1 MKHAAISAMKKL
13 LLGCLLFLTACQ
25 PTSASTPVAPLFPTG
40 TFSPTPVPVTV
51 TPQPTASQTLE
62 FTATPFPRFFSDEFD
77 ASLAGWAILQAGSD
91 AAPNVKTENSRLIL
105 QMDSPYTW
113 AYALYGAQDYQD
125 IRIDAQFANQAG
137 SPASIGLICRYSET
151 EGWLEYNVSTDGTY
165 NVLRGKWLA
174 SGIADYLPIVS
185 GSSSLIQ
192 PSGASQEIGLVCSGT
207 TLSFSIDRNV
217 IRTIDVSRYKLAE
230 GKVGIAAASF
240 ENAPVVAAFDWVKVS
255 EP

>member
-1 MKHAAISAMKKL
+1 MKKI

-25 PTSASTPVAPLFPTG
+25 PAAASTPVAPLFPTA
-40 TFSPTPVPVTV
+40 TFSPTPMPVTV
-51 TPQPTASQTLE
+51 TPAFTPTLE
-62 FTATPFPRFFSDEFD
+62 FTATPFPRLFTDEFD
-77 ASLAGWAILQAGSD
+77 GSLAGWTILQAGSD
-91 AAPNVKTENSRLIL
+91 AAPNVRTENSKLIL

-125 IRIDAQFANQAG
+125 IRVEAQFANQAG

-174 SGIADYLPIVS
+174 SGIADYLPIVN
-185 GSSSLIQ
+185 GSSSAIQ
-192 PSGASQEIGLVCSGT
+192 PSGAVQQIGLICSGT
-207 TLSFSIDRNV
+207 TLSFSIDQNV
-217 IRTIDVSRYKLAE
+217 IRTIDISRYKLAE

-240 ENAPVVAAFDWVKVS
+240 ENAPVIAAFDWVKVS